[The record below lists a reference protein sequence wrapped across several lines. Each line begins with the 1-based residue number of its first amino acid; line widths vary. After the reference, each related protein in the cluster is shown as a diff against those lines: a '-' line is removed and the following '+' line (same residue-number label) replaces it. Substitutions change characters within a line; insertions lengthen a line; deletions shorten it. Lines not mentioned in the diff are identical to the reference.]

1 MLWHTSWF
9 IFSTKIYILHV
20 KWLNLIFVPKIQL
33 SVKGLIRL
41 KYTTYYMQCIK
52 SLIAS
57 VLKRIKKIFREWN
70 NCEIRSFQRILCV
83 DSTYFGINLRIHL
96 RSELFCWLAGDLQ
109 IYARVLLLYEIKSS
123 CRIENKLANNNG
135 WFGVK

>member
-1 MLWHTSWF
+1 M
-9 IFSTKIYILHV
+9 TKF
-20 KWLNLIFVPKIQL
+20 NFCSKIQL

-83 DSTYFGINLRIHL
+83 DSTYFGIEKFNKEWPSTKC
-96 RSELFCWLAGDLQ
+96 SELFC
-109 IYARVLLLYEIKSS
+109 
-123 CRIENKLANNNG
+123 
-135 WFGVK
+135 